1 MARMAQ
7 GDQSVHPSTLL
18 LLLLQALSAAP
29 VAFCSVAAL
38 TQESRAEM
46 TSLT

>member
-7 GDQSVHPSTLL
+7 GDQSVHPSPL
-18 LLLLQALSAAP
+18 LLLLQVLSAAP
-29 VAFCSVAAL
+29 VAFCSVAAR

>member
-18 LLLLQALSAAP
+18 LQVLSAAP
-29 VAFCSVAAL
+29 VAFCSVAAR